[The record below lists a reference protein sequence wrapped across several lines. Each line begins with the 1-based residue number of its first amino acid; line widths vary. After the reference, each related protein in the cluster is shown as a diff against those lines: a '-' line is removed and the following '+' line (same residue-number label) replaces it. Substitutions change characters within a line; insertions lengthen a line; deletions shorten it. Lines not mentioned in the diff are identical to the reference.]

1 MHGTRHVAASLLC
14 MHACLALVPAC
25 LTMIPTC
32 PFIRMCVRRLLYLER
47 LRLEDASYM
56 AVEPRLSDIRPV
68 IYLARAT
75 LQNAQLIAWQ
85 IKNSRASK

>member
-1 MHGTRHVAASLLC
+1 
-14 MHACLALVPAC
+14 
-25 LTMIPTC
+25 
-32 PFIRMCVRRLLYLER
+32 MCRLLYLER

>member
-1 MHGTRHVAASLLC
+1 MVAVPCTCTWTSLS
-14 MHACLALVPAC
+14 
-25 LTMIPTC
+25 
-32 PFIRMCVRRLLYLER
+32 CVRTYVYVHVWCRLLYLER

-56 AVEPRLSDIRPV
+56 AVEPRLCDIRPV

-75 LQNAQLIAWQ
+75 LENAQLIAWQ

>member
-1 MHGTRHVAASLLC
+1 MYDPNTLMPMYMC
-14 MHACLALVPAC
+14 MC
-25 LTMIPTC
+25 
-32 PFIRMCVRRLLYLER
+32 RLLYLER